1 MSSTGNSMSG
11 ANGPAVSQSPSAEFI
26 QLFTKTQRPVFLYI
40 LSLVPRPVDAEEIL
54 QEANLIVWT
63 KSHQF
68 QPGTNF
74 RAWAC
79 QIAYYEV
86 LKYRE
91 RKQRDKLHFNPEL
104 LEMIAAESVQQA
116 ELLDRRRQAL
126 AECLQKLKDADRALI
141 QTRYSPDGEGPGIA
155 DQLGRPINSI
165 YQSLSRI
172 RKVLLE
178 CINRR
183 LAAEVRG

>member
-1 MSSTGNSMSG
+1 MAATSNSTLPS
-11 ANGPAVSQSPSAEFI
+11 NGPAASQSPSAEFI
-26 QLFTKTQRPVFLYI
+26 QLFTRTQRPMFLYI

-63 KSHQF
+63 KSQQF

-104 LEMIAAESVQQA
+104 LEMIAAESIQQA

-126 AECLQKLKDADRALI
+126 AECLQKLKETDRTLI

-172 RKVLLE
+172 RKSLLE

>member
-1 MSSTGNSMSG
+1 MSTTGNSTLS
-11 ANGPAVSQSPSAEFI
+11 ANGPAVNPPPSAEFI
-26 QLFTKTQRPVFLYI
+26 QLFTKTQRSIFLYI

-54 QEANLIVWT
+54 QETNLIVWT

-74 RAWAC
+74 RAWAS

-104 LEMIAAESVQQA
+104 LEMIAAESLQQA
-116 ELLDRRRQAL
+116 DLLDRRRQAL
-126 AECLQKLKDADRALI
+126 ADCLLKLRETDRALI
-141 QTRYSPDGEGPGIA
+141 QSRYSPDGEGPGIA

>member
-1 MSSTGNSMSG
+1 MAS
-11 ANGPAVSQSPSAEFI
+11 PPPSAEFI
-26 QLFTKTQRPVFLYI
+26 QLFTKAQRSLFLYI

-54 QEANLIVWT
+54 QETNLIIWT
-63 KSHQF
+63 KSRQF

-74 RAWAC
+74 QAWAS

-86 LKYRE
+86 LKYRQS
-91 RKQRDKLHFNPEL
+91 KQREKLHFHPEL
-104 LEMIAAESVQQA
+104 LEILAQESLQQA

-126 AECLQKLKDADRALI
+126 AECLAKLRETDRALI
-141 QTRYSPDGEGPGIA
+141 QTRYSPQGEGPGIA

-172 RKVLLE
+172 RKALLE